1 LLCGLCLLPHATRL
15 IETEEYEGSSC
26 DFSPRPTNVVRYH
39 AERQTVIDWFN
50 IELEGVVAEVAEPED
65 KARGL
70 LSSTTSN
77 KASDIQRVRR
87 ARCVDDFVTP
97 RHQR

>member
-1 LLCGLCLLPHATRL
+1 MKARAATLPLNPSTSLATMRM
-15 IETEEYEGSSC
+15 
-26 DFSPRPTNVVRYH
+26 
-39 AERQTVIDWFN
+39 QTVIDWLN
-50 IELEGVVAEVAEPED
+50 IELKGVVAEVAEPED
-65 KARGL
+65 KGRGL

-77 KASDIQRVRR
+77 KTSDIQRVRR